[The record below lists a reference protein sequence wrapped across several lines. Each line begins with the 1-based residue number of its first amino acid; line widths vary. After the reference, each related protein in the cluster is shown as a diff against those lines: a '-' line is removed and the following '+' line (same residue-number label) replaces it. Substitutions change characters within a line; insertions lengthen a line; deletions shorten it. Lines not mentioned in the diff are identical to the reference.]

1 MRAPSGFTDSDSE
14 EEDGNVVTS
23 VSHHKGRSPSPGI
36 TTTSSNL
43 TVPGLNGITA
53 SRQKGSPSPAQV
65 ALAEV
70 TQQFQA
76 ILALRSQRKVADLEA
91 QLAQADLAESQA
103 LSLLA
108 SERQGRQRALATET
122 ETALQKQRDS
132 RDQLLANIRTQHHQQ
147 QQQAIKKA
155 EQLEE
160 TLQQKRQQEE
170 DRLRRA
176 AEEEQAA
183 AAAKKQLEEK
193 AIKQAEE
200 RKQAA
205 VVAKQAQEVVV
216 RKTPLV
222 KIAPSAAEEEQRLSQ
237 LLKAAQETVAP
248 FVCDKA
254 MRDRKRAT
262 DKFITLNVQ
271 QISATLDQVRAKVSA
286 LSGFIAQQ
294 PQGPLRTYSMLTL
307 ASKLISQCEV
317 QITRLHSFAFPL
329 GEVAVGVGVAHPEF
343 LAILIARLNGICP
356 LTVPKHLGY
365 RPESDEDEYLRA
377 VGYRIT
383 IDDEG
388 KVEKESTDEFI
399 SRCQGYLLFYAAMT
413 QSDVPANPLGLG
425 SAWAYLAK
433 TINALPATRLTAVAV
448 ESFVKV
454 AGFKLAAVYK
464 GQFLKLLQVL
474 DSSFLGELSNSGDAD
489 ARAVYT
495 RIQTYLKMSGWTKQP
510 EGRQMPQRDA
520 SSYNRA

>member
-1 MRAPSGFTDSDSE
+1 MRAPSGLTDSDSE
-14 EEDGNVVTS
+14 EEDGDVVTS
-23 VSHHKGRSPSPGI
+23 RPHHKGRSPSPGI
-36 TTTSSNL
+36 TTNSSNL
-43 TVPGLNGITA
+43 TMPGLNDIT
-53 SRQKGSPSPAQV
+53 STRRSPSPAQV

-76 ILALRSQRKVADLEA
+76 ILTLRTRRRVADLEA
-91 QLAQADLAESQA
+91 QLAQADLEESQA

-108 SERQGRQRALATET
+108 SERQGRQRAFAMET
-122 ETALQKQRDS
+122 ETALQKQKVS
-132 RDQLLANIRTQHHQQ
+132 REQLLANIRIKHKQQ
-147 QQQAIKKA
+147 QQEAISKA

-160 TLQQKRQQEE
+160 ALQQKRQQEE

-176 AEEEQAA
+176 AEEEKAA
-183 AAAKKQLEEK
+183 AAAKKQMEEK
-193 AIKQAEE
+193 ALRQAEE
-200 RKQAA
+200 RKQALL
-205 VVAKQAQEVVV
+205 VSKQAQEEKA
-216 RKTPLV
+216 RTPLV

-237 LLKAAQETVAP
+237 LLKAAQEAVAP
-248 FVCDKA
+248 FVGDKA
-254 MRDRKRAT
+254 MRDRKRAI
-262 DKFITLNVQ
+262 DKYITLNVQ
-271 QISATLDQVRAKVSA
+271 QISATIDQVRAKVSA

-329 GEVAVGVGVAHPEF
+329 AEVAVGVGVAHPEF
-343 LAILIARLNGICP
+343 IAMLIARLNSVCP

-365 RPESDEDEYLRA
+365 RPGSNEDEYLRA
-377 VGYRIT
+377 VGYRII
-383 IDDEG
+383 IDDDDGE
-388 KVEKESTDEFI
+388 VEKESTDDFI
-399 SRCQGYLLFYAAMT
+399 ARCQGYLLLYAAMT

-425 SAWAYLAK
+425 SAWAYLAR

-448 ESFVKV
+448 ESFMKV

-474 DSSFLGELSNSGDAD
+474 DSSFLGELSGSGDAD